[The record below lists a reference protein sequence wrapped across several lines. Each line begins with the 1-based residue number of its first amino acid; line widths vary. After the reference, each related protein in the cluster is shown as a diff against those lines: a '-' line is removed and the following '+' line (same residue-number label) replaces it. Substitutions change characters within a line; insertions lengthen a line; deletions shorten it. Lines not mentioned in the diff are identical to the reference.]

1 MLYTVSIAIRKER
14 KKMVTL
20 IVCLVVFLIILGGAI
35 GAEGILVVCGIVLVL
50 IAFLGIKWRIE
61 GKQEEKER
69 NARLAAERD
78 NQNLRNFYQMCQ
90 KAGIT
95 AIQTEADMQK
105 ATQIAGTMRLGDVDV
120 KALYLKAAS
129 LNWQENRETERK
141 KKQERELA
149 LNKVRAEERT
159 KCEEIEKYAGYSG
172 REKRLA
178 ILRDQYKKASNSAYQ
193 MSKASSVLTTPLVS
207 TRDTD
212 WAIHGGIAN
221 GLAGP
226 GVGAATAMN
235 IQRQNAENRA
245 RADAIN
251 SAYVSSLV
259 RSGTLEKAAR
269 AEKEYKDEAEKL
281 QAQIQEAE
289 TALVAEDSPQKCF
302 ERLRFDGVRVIVSE
316 TGTCSVMASA
326 YLKDNFTIFNNVN
339 ATVDG
344 TILAEICDG
353 SHVIGCAK
361 LVLPVWGTSKITA
374 EKLEGMALFCG
385 HSGKDYTV
393 CFKAGNLWAM
403 EAMP

>member
-1 MLYTVSIAIRKER
+1 MEL
-14 KKMVTL
+14 
-20 IVCLVVFLIILGGAI
+20 LIIFFVI
-35 GAEGILVVCGIVLVL
+35 CGIIMLVGL
-50 IAFLGIKWRIE
+50 KASIDL
-61 GKQEEKER
+61 KQMKKEW
-69 NARLAAERD
+69 AEAAKAKEHR
-78 NQNLRNFYQMCQ
+78 QQLLNFYQMCR
-90 KAGIT
+90 KVGIN
-95 AIQTEADMQK
+95 AIQTEKDLQN
-105 ATQIAGTMRLGDVDV
+105 ATQIASTMQLGDIDV
-120 KALYLKAAS
+120 KSFFLEAAT
-129 LNWQENRETERK
+129 LVWQENQTAERK
-141 KKQERELA
+141 KQQERELA
-149 LNKVRAEERT
+149 LNKIRADERA

-178 ILRDQYKKASNSAYQ
+178 ILRDQYKKASSNAYL
-193 MSKASSVLTTPLVS
+193 MSQAPSVLTTPLVS

-226 GVGAATAMN
+226 GAGLATAMN

-259 RSGTLEKAAR
+259 RSGALEKAAQ
-269 AEKEYKDEAEKL
+269 AEKKYKDEAEKL

-289 TALVAEDSPQKCF
+289 TALIAEDSPQKCF
-302 ERLRFDGVRVIVSE
+302 ERLHFDGVRVMVSE

-353 SHVIGCAK
+353 SRVIGCAK

-385 HSGKDYTV
+385 HSGRDYTV
-393 CFKAGNLWAM
+393 HLKAGNLWAM
-403 EAMP
+403 EAML

>member
-1 MLYTVSIAIRKER
+1 
-14 KKMVTL
+14 MVTL
-20 IVCLVVFLIILGGAI
+20 IVCLVVFLLILGGAI
-35 GAEGILVVCGIVLVL
+35 GAEGILVVCGIVFVL
-50 IAFLGIKWRIE
+50 ITFFVIKWHI
-61 GKQEEKER
+61 EEKQREKEY
-69 NARLAAERD
+69 NEQLAVKQD
-78 NQNLRNFYQMCQ
+78 NQNLRNFYQMCK

-95 AIQTEADMQK
+95 AIQSEADLQK
-105 ATQIAGTMRLGDVDV
+105 AAQIAGTMQLGDVDV

-129 LNWQENRETERK
+129 LNWQENQETERK
-141 KKQERELA
+141 KQQELELA
-149 LNKVRAEERT
+149 LNKIRADERA

-178 ILRDQYKKASNSAYQ
+178 ILRDQYKKASSNAYL
-193 MSKASSVLTTPLVS
+193 MSQAPSVLTTPLVS

-226 GVGAATAMN
+226 GAGLATAMN

-259 RSGTLEKAAR
+259 RSGALEKAAQ
-269 AEKEYKDEAEKL
+269 AEKKYKDEAEKL

-289 TALVAEDSPQKCF
+289 TALIAEDSPQKCF
-302 ERLRFDGVRVIVSE
+302 ERLRFDGVRVMVSE

-353 SHVIGCAK
+353 SRVIGCAK

-385 HSGKDYTV
+385 HSGRDYTV
-393 CFKAGNLWAM
+393 HLKAGNLWAM